1 MVGYTT
7 LGTNDLPR
15 ATAFFDALFEEF
27 GIKALMKGDRM
38 VIYGRQFGNGMFA
51 ICTPFNKEKATPGNG
66 VMIALDMGTQE
77 NVEKLH
83 AKALSLGA
91 TDEGAPGPR
100 GQGFYGAYFR
110 DLDGN
115 KFCGMK
121 MG

>member
-15 ATAFFDALFEEF
+15 ATAFFDALFGEV

-38 VIYGRQFGNGMFA
+38 VMYGQQFGNGCFA
-51 ICTPFNKEKATPGNG
+51 ICTPFDKQKATAGNG
-66 VMIALDMGTQE
+66 VMIALNMGTSE
-77 NVEKLH
+77 AVDKLH
-83 AKALSLGA
+83 AKALALGA
-91 TDEGAPGPR
+91 KDEGKPGPR
-100 GQGFYGAYFR
+100 GTGFYGAYFR

-115 KFCGMK
+115 KFCGFK